1 MTKKQELL
9 DFIRTL
15 KKDEELFCIQ
25 IFENEEIQSFFK
37 MENQDMLYFFENQ
50 YNDDLISEEN
60 LQIISWKIAE

>member
-1 MTKKQELL
+1 
-9 DFIRTL
+9 
-15 KKDEELFCIQ
+15 
-25 IFENEEIQSFFK
+25 